1 MSFEGYY
8 QELCLY
14 GHLNLG
20 RNAFDSPEPCFVCA
34 APIVWKHLVDDTN
47 LDGYGLITDRDW
59 NRVFRVDDPNLEYAS
74 PTYKRPTEAE
84 TKHYSTHYDSFYRR
98 TIYTY
103 RKPVEFATDDKED
116 EK

>member
-1 MSFEGYY
+1 MSFEGYF

-14 GHLNLG
+14 GHLNIG
-20 RNAFDSPEPCFVCA
+20 RDAFGSQEPCFVCGSEIA
-34 APIVWKHLVDDTN
+34 WSHLVDDTN
-47 LDGYGLITDRDW
+47 CDAHGCILDKDW
-59 NRVFRVDDPNLEYAS
+59 DRVFRVDDPNLEYAT
-74 PTYKRPTEAE
+74 PTYRFPSLDEIKYYE
-84 TKHYSTHYDSFYRR
+84 THYDSFYRR